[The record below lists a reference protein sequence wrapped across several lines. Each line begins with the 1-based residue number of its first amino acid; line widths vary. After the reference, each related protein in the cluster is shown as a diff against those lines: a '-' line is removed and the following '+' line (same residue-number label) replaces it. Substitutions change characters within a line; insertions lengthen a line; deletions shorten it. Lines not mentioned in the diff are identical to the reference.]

1 LTNRRNAFPEGAG
14 VEFVLAGFR
23 QFDTVRRFYFDAI
36 GEDRIRKRVVVGADL
51 ELIRRYRIPLQE
63 LPLLCRRLLDA
74 RAKAESIMF
83 TENDMAQYAKDRTE
97 ATDALLERRRAHRP
111 TVSSRVGQAW
121 RGSPPPM
128 R

>member
-1 LTNRRNAFPEGAG
+1 

-111 TVSSRVGQAW
+111 PVSSRVGQAW